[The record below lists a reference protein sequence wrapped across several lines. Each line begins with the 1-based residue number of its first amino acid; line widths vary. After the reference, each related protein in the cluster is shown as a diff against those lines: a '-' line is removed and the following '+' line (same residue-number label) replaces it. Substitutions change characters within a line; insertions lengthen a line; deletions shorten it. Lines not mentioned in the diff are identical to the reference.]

1 MVREIVMLSI
11 AARGKVAVAKGVYV
25 IVDAGSS
32 GVMLSLAALDK
43 GSGNRR
49 L

>member
-11 AARGKVAVAKGVYV
+11 AAKGGVEM
-25 IVDAGSS
+25 IMDAEVV
-32 GVMLSLAALDK
+32 GVMLYLAALSM

-49 L
+49 LWYQTAP